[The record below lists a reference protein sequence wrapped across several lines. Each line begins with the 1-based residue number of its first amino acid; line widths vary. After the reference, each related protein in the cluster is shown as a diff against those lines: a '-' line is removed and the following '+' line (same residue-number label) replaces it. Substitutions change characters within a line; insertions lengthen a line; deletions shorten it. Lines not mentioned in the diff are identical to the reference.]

1 MPRHTLGLI
10 VAFSFGA
17 VALSAC
23 QPSEEMR
30 TGFARY
36 QGEPVSELV
45 ARLGP
50 ATGEQ
55 TIQGDHAYVWST
67 NGSLETS
74 RSACALRVK
83 VDADQRITAGN
94 WDGNY
99 GACNNVAQ
107 KLLGE
112 R

>member
-1 MPRHTLGLI
+1 MPRRMLGLI
-10 VAFSFGA
+10 VTFSVGA
-17 VALSAC
+17 MALCAC
-23 QPSEEMR
+23 EPSEEMR
-30 TGFARY
+30 TSFARY

-55 TIQGDHAYVWST
+55 TIQGEHAYVWST
-67 NGSLETS
+67 SGALDTS
-74 RSACALRVK
+74 RTACALRVK